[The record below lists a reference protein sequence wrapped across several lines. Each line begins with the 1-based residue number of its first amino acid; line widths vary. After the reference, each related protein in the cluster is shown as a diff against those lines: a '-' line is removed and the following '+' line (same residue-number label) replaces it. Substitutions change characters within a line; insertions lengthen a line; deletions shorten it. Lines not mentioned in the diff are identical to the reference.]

1 MLTGLGLINPYR
13 DRAAEGVVD
22 GKNEVDDFFARIMAG
37 ESAIRYHSLSNS
49 PRPLALPL
57 VACNHFNPIATLGPP
72 LANAMDRFSHFAVA
86 AAFSAW
92 QDAGLARHCNRDDY
106 GVSWG
111 TGSGGSLT
119 IERGYQTLYFENKE
133 RVSPLSVVLA
143 MNNAAASHIAMQ
155 LGLGGSCVTH
165 TVACASSA
173 VAIGEAFLRIREG
186 AANLMLVGGSEAPL
200 SYGVLRAWQAMRVMA
215 DGDETTAHRA
225 CRPFSANRGG
235 LTLAEGAA
243 ALVIEDW
250 EHARARG
257 AKIYAEV
264 AGYGSSCDRTHIAR
278 PDSSGQV
285 RAIAAALQDAE
296 LNAQDIG
303 YVNAHG
309 TGTTEGDAIEIQSLK
324 TVFGEHAANL
334 AVSSTKS
341 MHGHSLG
348 AASAMEALIT
358 TLALHHQAL
367 PPTAHVNEIS
377 ADCAGVD
384 HVLMSARRNV
394 QVRAALSNS
403 FAFGGSNAVLALRA
417 VAA

>member
-1 MLTGLGLINPYR
+1 MKKRRVVITGLGLINPY
-13 DRAAEGVVD
+13 GD
-22 GKNEVDDFFARIMAG
+22 GDVDDFFSRTLRG
-37 ESAIRYHSLSNS
+37 ESAVRYHTLSNS

-72 LANAMDRFSHFAVA
+72 LANAMDRFSHFALA
-86 AAFSAW
+86 SALSAW
-92 QDAGLARHCNRDDY
+92 RDCGLAKHCNRDDY

-143 MNNAAASHIAMQ
+143 MNNSAASHIAMQ
-155 LGLGGSCVTH
+155 LGLGGPCNTS

-173 VAIGEAFLRIREG
+173 VAIGEAFRRIREG

-200 SYGVLRAWQAMRVMA
+200 SYGVIRAWQAMRILSE
-215 DGDETTAHRA
+215 GDETTAYRA
-225 CRPFSANRGG
+225 SRPFAKDRAG

-250 EHARARG
+250 EHASARG
-257 AKIYAEV
+257 ARIYAEIV
-264 AGYGSSCDRTHIAR
+264 GYGSTCDHTHIAR
-278 PDSSGQV
+278 PDSGGQV
-285 RAIAAALQDAE
+285 RAIAAALEDGGLHPHE
-296 LNAQDIG
+296 IDYI
-303 YVNAHG
+303 NAHG
-309 TGTTEGDAIEIQSLK
+309 TSTVEGDAIEIQSMT
-324 TVFGEHAANL
+324 TVFGEHASKL

-358 TLALHHQAL
+358 TLALYRQAI
-367 PPTAHVNEIS
+367 PPTANVTEIG

-384 HVLMSARRNV
+384 HVLMNGRSNV
-394 QVRAALSNS
+394 PVRAALSSS
-403 FAFGGSNAVLALRA
+403 FAFGGSNAVLAFRSVTA
-417 VAA
+417 

>member
-1 MLTGLGLINPYR
+1 MKKRRVVITGLGLINPYG
-13 DRAAEGVVD
+13 EGDV
-22 GKNEVDDFFARIMAG
+22 EEFFSRIMRG
-37 ESAIRYHSLSNS
+37 ESAVRFHTLSNS

-57 VACNHFNPIATLGPP
+57 VACIHFDPIETLGPP

-86 AAFSAW
+86 SALSAW
-92 QDAGLARHCNRDDY
+92 QDSGLAKHCNRDDY

-133 RVSPLSVVLA
+133 KVSPLSVVLA
-143 MNNAAASHIAMQ
+143 MNNSAASHIAMQ
-155 LGLGGSCVTH
+155 LGLGGPCITS

-173 VAIGEAFLRIREG
+173 VAIGEAFRKIRAG
-186 AANLMLVGGSEAPL
+186 DANLMLVGGSEAPL
-200 SYGVLRAWQAMRVMA
+200 SYGVIRAWQAMRVLSE
-215 DGDETTAHRA
+215 GDEATAYRA
-225 CRPFSANRGG
+225 SRPFSKNRAG

-257 AKIYAEV
+257 ARIYAEI
-264 AGYGSSCDRTHIAR
+264 AGYGSTCDRTHIAR
-278 PDSSGQV
+278 PDSGGQV
-285 RAIAAALQDAE
+285 RAITAALQDGGLRPHE
-296 LNAQDIG
+296 ID

-309 TGTTEGDAIEIQSLK
+309 TATVEGDAIEIQSMK
-324 TVFGEHAANL
+324 TVFGEHANKL

-358 TLALHHQAL
+358 TLALYHQAL
-367 PPTAHVNEIS
+367 PPTANVSEVG

-384 HVLMSARRNV
+384 HVLMQGRNNV
-394 QVRAALSNS
+394 PVRAALSSS
-403 FAFGGSNAVLALRA
+403 FAFGGSNAVLAFRS
-417 VAA
+417 VTS

>member
-1 MLTGLGLINPYR
+1 MNKRRVAITGLGLINPYG
-13 DRAAEGVVD
+13 EGD
-22 GKNEVDDFFARIMAG
+22 LADFFRRIMLG
-37 ESAIRYHSLSNS
+37 ESAVRYHTLSNS

-57 VACNHFNPIATLGPP
+57 VACTHFNPIEVLGPP

-86 AAFSAW
+86 SALSAW
-92 QDAGLARHCNRDDY
+92 QDCGLAKHCNRDDY

-143 MNNAAASHIAMQ
+143 MNNSAASHIAMQ
-155 LGLGGSCVTH
+155 LGLGGPCITS

-173 VAIGEAFLRIREG
+173 VAIGEAFRKIRAG
-186 AANLMLVGGSEAPL
+186 DANLMLVGGSEAPL
-200 SYGVLRAWQAMRVMA
+200 SYGVIRAWQAMRVLA
-215 DGDETTAHRA
+215 EGDETTAFRSS
-225 CRPFSANRGG
+225 RPFSNNRSG

-257 AKIYAEV
+257 AKIYAEIV
-264 AGYGSSCDRTHIAR
+264 GYGSTCDRTHIAR
-278 PDSSGQV
+278 PDSGGQV
-285 RAIAAALQDAE
+285 RAIVAALKDGGLE
-296 LNAQDIG
+296 PNEID

-309 TGTTEGDAIEIQSLK
+309 TATVEGDAIEVQSMR
-324 TVFGEHAANL
+324 TVFGEHAGKL

-358 TLALHHQAL
+358 ALALHNQAL
-367 PPTAHVNEIS
+367 PPTANVTEVG

-384 HVLMSARRNV
+384 HVLGKGRSNV
-394 QVRAALSNS
+394 PVRAALSSS
-403 FAFGGSNAVLALRA
+403 FAFGGSNAVLAFRS
-417 VAA
+417 VTP

>member
-1 MLTGLGLINPYR
+1 MKKRRVAITGLGLINPYG
-13 DRAAEGVVD
+13 EGD
-22 GKNEVDDFFARIMAG
+22 MGDFFARIMRG

-49 PRPLALPL
+49 PRPLTLPL
-57 VACNHFNPIATLGPP
+57 VICDHFDPIATLGPP

-86 AAFSAW
+86 SALSAW
-92 QDAGLARHCNRDDY
+92 QDSGLKTHCNRDDY

-143 MNNAAASHIAMQ
+143 MNNSAASHIAMQ
-155 LGLGGSCVTH
+155 LGLGGPCNTS

-173 VAIGEAFLRIREG
+173 VAIGEAFRRIREG
-186 AANLMLVGGSEAPL
+186 AINLMLVGGSEAPL
-200 SYGVLRAWQAMRVMA
+200 SYGVIRAWQAMRILSE
-215 DGDETTAHRA
+215 GDTATASRA
-225 CRPFSANRGG
+225 CRPFSQDRAG

-257 AKIYAEV
+257 ARIYAEL
-264 AGYGSSCDRTHIAR
+264 AGYGSTCDRTHIAR
-278 PDSSGQV
+278 PDSGGQV
-285 RAIAAALQDAE
+285 RAITAALQDSGLQPNE
-296 LNAQDIG
+296 ID

-309 TGTTEGDAIEIQSLK
+309 TATVEGDAIEIQSMK
-324 TVFGEHAANL
+324 TVFGEYASKL
-334 AVSSTKS
+334 AVSATKS

-358 TLALHHQAL
+358 TLALHRQVI
-367 PPTAHVNEIS
+367 PPTANVTTVG

-384 HVLMSARRNV
+384 HILMQGRSNV
-394 QVRAALSNS
+394 PVRAALSSS
-403 FAFGGSNAVLALRA
+403 FAFGGSNAVLAFRS
-417 VAA
+417 VTS

>member
-1 MLTGLGLINPYR
+1 MKKRRVVITGLGLINPYG
-13 DRAAEGVVD
+13 EGDV
-22 GKNEVDDFFARIMAG
+22 EDFFSRTLRG
-37 ESAIRYHSLSNS
+37 ESAVRYHTLGNG

-86 AAFSAW
+86 SALSAW
-92 QDAGLARHCNRDDY
+92 RDCGLAKHCNRDDY

-143 MNNAAASHIAMQ
+143 MNNSAASHIAMQ
-155 LGLGGSCVTH
+155 LGLGGPCNTS

-173 VAIGEAFLRIREG
+173 VAIGEAFRRIREG

-200 SYGVLRAWQAMRVMA
+200 SYGVIRAWQAMRVLSE
-215 DGDETTAHRA
+215 GDETSAYRA
-225 CRPFSANRGG
+225 SRPFAKDRAG

-250 EHARARG
+250 EHASARG
-257 AKIYAEV
+257 ARVYAEIV
-264 AGYGSSCDRTHIAR
+264 GYGNTCDHTHIAR
-278 PDSSGQV
+278 PDSGGQV
-285 RAIAAALQDAE
+285 RAIAAALEDGG
-296 LNAQDIG
+296 LHPHDID

-309 TGTTEGDAIEIQSLK
+309 TSTVEGDAIEIQSMK
-324 TVFGEHAANL
+324 TVFGEHASKL

-358 TLALHHQAL
+358 TLALYHQAI
-367 PPTAHVNEIS
+367 PPTAHVTEIG

-384 HVLMSARRNV
+384 HVLKGRSNV
-394 QVRAALSNS
+394 AVRTALSSS
-403 FAFGGSNAVLALRA
+403 FAFGGSNAVLAFRS
-417 VAA
+417 VAT

>member
-1 MLTGLGLINPYR
+1 VKKRRVAITGLGLINPY
-13 DRAAEGVVD
+13 GD
-22 GKNEVDDFFARIMAG
+22 GDLDDFFSRIMRG
-37 ESAIRYHSLSNS
+37 ESAIRYHALSNS

-57 VACNHFNPIATLGPP
+57 VACSHFNPIAVLGPP

-86 AAFSAW
+86 SALSAW
-92 QDAGLARHCNRDDY
+92 QDSGLAKHCNRDDY

-143 MNNAAASHIAMQ
+143 MNNSAASHIAMQ
-155 LGLGGSCVTH
+155 LGLGGPCNTS

-173 VAIGEAFLRIREG
+173 VAIGEAFRRIRDG
-186 AANLMLVGGSEAPL
+186 AVNLMLVGGSEAPL
-200 SYGVLRAWQAMRVMA
+200 SYGVIRAWQAMRVLSE
-215 DGDETTAHRA
+215 GDATTAYRA
-225 CRPFSANRGG
+225 CRPFSEDRAG

-250 EHARARG
+250 EHASARG
-257 AKIYAEV
+257 ARIYAEIV
-264 AGYGSSCDRTHIAR
+264 GYGSSCDRTHIAR
-278 PDSSGQV
+278 PDSGGQV
-285 RAIAAALQDAE
+285 RAIAAALEDGGLHPHE
-296 LNAQDIG
+296 ID

-309 TGTTEGDAIEIQSLK
+309 TSTVEGDAIEIQSMR
-324 TVFGEHAANL
+324 TVFGAHAVKL

-358 TLALHHQAL
+358 TLALYRQAF
-367 PPTAHVNEIS
+367 PPTANVAEIG

-384 HVLMSARRNV
+384 HVLKTGRSNV
-394 QVRAALSNS
+394 PARAALSNS
-403 FAFGGSNAVLALRA
+403 FAFGGSNAVLAFRS
-417 VAA
+417 VAS

>member
-1 MLTGLGLINPYR
+1 MTKRRVAITGLGLINPYG
-13 DRAAEGVVD
+13 EGDV
-22 GKNEVDDFFARIMAG
+22 EDFFRRIMLG
-37 ESAIRYHSLSNS
+37 ESAVRYHTLNNS

-57 VACNHFNPIATLGPP
+57 VACDYFNPIATLGPP

-86 AAFSAW
+86 SALSAW
-92 QDAGLARHCNRDDY
+92 QDCGLAKHCNRDDY

-143 MNNAAASHIAMQ
+143 MNNSAASHIAMQ
-155 LGLGGSCVTH
+155 LGLGGSCITS

-173 VAIGEAFLRIREG
+173 VAIGEAFRKIRAG
-186 AANLMLVGGSEAPL
+186 DANLMLVGGSEAPL
-200 SYGVLRAWQAMRVMA
+200 SYGVIRAWQAMRVLA
-215 DGDETTAHRA
+215 EGDETTAYRA
-225 CRPFSANRGG
+225 SRPFSKNRSG

-243 ALVIEDW
+243 SLVIEDW

-257 AKIYAEV
+257 ARIYAEIV
-264 AGYGSSCDRTHIAR
+264 GYGSTCDRTHIAR
-278 PDSSGQV
+278 PDSGGQV
-285 RAIAAALQDAE
+285 RAIAAALQDSGLQPHE
-296 LNAQDIG
+296 ID

-309 TGTTEGDAIEIQSLK
+309 TATVEGDAIEIQSMK
-324 TVFGEHAANL
+324 TVFGEHSGKL

-358 TLALHHQAL
+358 TLALYHQSM
-367 PPTAHVNEIS
+367 PPTANVTEIGT
-377 ADCAGVD
+377 DCAGVD
-384 HVLMSARRNV
+384 HVLMQGRNNV
-394 QVRAALSNS
+394 PVRAALSSS
-403 FAFGGSNAVLALRA
+403 FAFGGSNAVLAFRSVSA
-417 VAA
+417 